1 MRFLVVSAHPR
12 RCFQLFCL
20 IRAPQAEGEKR
31 FTGNYIIPNVAKIR
45 LKLSV
50 FPALIGATELTDQHS
65 PKCLL

>member
-50 FPALIGATELTDQHS
+50 FPH
-65 PKCLL
+65 